1 MMLAALALWSGAA
14 AAADNRSRAVD
25 YSDLD
30 LLSQNDVARLQVRVR
45 NAARSL
51 CGPVERRD
59 FEDRQAYRDCVAR
72 SVGDA
77 DGSIRTAVEA
87 VRSGRVQSAALT
99 AAPPRK

>member
-1 MMLAALALWSGAA
+1 
-14 AAADNRSRAVD
+14 
-25 YSDLD
+25 
-30 LLSQNDVARLQVRVR
+30 
-45 NAARSL
+45 
-51 CGPVERRD
+51 VERRD